1 MLGGQGI
8 GTFRG
13 TKQRLGQQEKSP
25 HAAGGQ
31 WIGSER
37 ESGQTPEDGVS
48 AHWFLI
54 HCR

>member
-8 GTFRG
+8 RTFRG
-13 TKQRLGQQEKSP
+13 IKLHLDSRRKAPMRQ
-25 HAAGGQ
+25 GGQ

-48 AHWFLI
+48 AHWFLFS
-54 HCR
+54 